1 MDDGIASIDTDRS
14 LHMFARD
21 VMIRAYEL
29 ARDHYDPD
37 IGVDGQIFA
46 FAVYKIVSHLF
57 QERVD
62 LDLPGGAVVWNGRGR
77 ELVRGGRHIRWNK
90 VGSSERDRIDES
102 FPSRSRSAAVMA
114 DANVEQ
120 LTLGLRDGEPANWI
134 LAHVGNPVDGLRAL
148 YLAAP
153 IEVRGSQVVGWARW
167 LAIYDV
173 ERPDEMLPGAM
184 PVPGSIEPMPA
195 ELPDF
200 DLRVRPDEGSAA
212 SHA

>member
-1 MDDGIASIDTDRS
+1 MDGDRP
-14 LHMFARD
+14 LHAFARD
-21 VMIRAYEL
+21 VMVRAYDL

-46 FAVYKIVSHLF
+46 FAVYKIASHLF

-62 LDLPGGAVVWNGRGR
+62 VDLPGAAVVWNGRGR
-77 ELVRGGRHIRWNK
+77 ELVCGGRHIRWNK

-102 FPSRSRSAAVMA
+102 FPSRSRSAALMA
-114 DANVEQ
+114 DANMEQ

-153 IEVRGSQVVGWARW
+153 IEVRGGQVAGWARW
-167 LAIYDV
+167 LAIYDAA
-173 ERPDEMLPGAM
+173 RPDETLPPAM
-184 PVPGSIEPMPA
+184 PAPGRLEPMPA

-200 DLRVRPDEGSAA
+200 ELRVLPDEGSAA
-212 SHA
+212 SDA